1 MPLSKIPVG
10 DDPPREINVI
20 IENPLGGDPVKY
32 ELDKVSGAM
41 FVDRF
46 LHTAMYYP
54 GNYGFVPHTL
64 SGDGDPI
71 DVLVV
76 GRVPVMPGA
85 VMRSRPVGVL
95 VMEDEA
101 GEDEKILAVPVD
113 RLHPYFTDVA
123 GYQDLP
129 QILLDQVSH
138 FFSHYKDLEKG
149 KWSRILRWGGPE
161 EAGAMIMAGVA
172 RARERGEVPAAAE
185 STPPPAE
192 PAKPRSSLLKKPA
205 PEPEREP
212 EPVLETV
219 SDARPAATEEEAPLV
234 TKWTSKLFGR
244 GDPEEDKPAQPAE
257 QPVAAAPEPEPEPV
271 PEPEPQP
278 EPEPEPEPEK
288 PRIDP
293 IVAAG
298 LAPEPEPGVD
308 IKGRV
313 EIVNGDITKMKV
325 DVIANSA
332 NERLRSSGGV
342 DGAIHRA
349 AGPDLQKACNDL
361 GGCPTGMS
369 KMTKAFDLPAKAV
382 IHCVGP
388 VWHGGERGEEGLLA
402 SCYRSALELADEK
415 GMTSIAFPA
424 ISTGIYG
431 FPPDK
436 AAKIASRVA
445 REFLA
450 DNSSMDRIVFVCF
463 DPETEEHYKSAL
475 PELA

>member
-10 DDPPREINVI
+10 NDPPREINVI

-32 ELDKVSGAM
+32 ELDKESGAM

-64 SGDGDPI
+64 SGDGDPV

-101 GEDEKILAVPVD
+101 GEDEKVLAVPVD
-113 RLHPYFTDVA
+113 KLHPYFTDVA
-123 GYQDLP
+123 SYQDLP

-172 RARERGEVPAAAE
+172 RARERGDKAESNPASGPAVAKTPLPEAEPAAE
-185 STPPPAE
+185 SSGEDGPAM
-192 PAKPRSSLLKKPA
+192 
-205 PEPEREP
+205 
-212 EPVLETV
+212 
-219 SDARPAATEEEAPLV
+219 V
-234 TKWTSKLFGR
+234 TKWTSRLFGR
-244 GDPEEDKPAQPAE
+244 GES
-257 QPVAAAPEPEPEPV
+257 
-271 PEPEPQP
+271 
-278 EPEPEPEPEK
+278 EPEK
-288 PRIDP
+288 EPEMAAAEPAAREPAAESAPDPAEPRVDP

-298 LAPEPEPGVD
+298 LAPEPDPDAAPAVD
-308 IKGRV
+308 LRGRV
-313 EIVNGDITKMKV
+313 EIVQGDITKMKV

-349 AGPDLQKACNDL
+349 AGPDLQKACNEL

-369 KMTKAFDLPAKAV
+369 KMTDAFDLPAKAV

-388 VWHGGERGEEGLLA
+388 VWHGGDRGEEGLLA
-402 SCYRSALELADEK
+402 SCYRSALELASEK
-415 GMTSIAFPA
+415 GMSSIAFPA

-431 FPPDK
+431 FPPDR
-436 AAKIASRVA
+436 AAQIASQVA
-445 REFLA
+445 REFLSENA
-450 DNSSMDRIVFVCF
+450 SLDRIVFVCF

-475 PELA
+475 PELE

>member
-10 DDPPREINVI
+10 DDPPREVNVI

-32 ELDKVSGAM
+32 ELDKASGAM

-64 SGDGDPI
+64 SGDGDPV

-113 RLHPYFTDVA
+113 KLHPYFTDVA
-123 GYQDLP
+123 SYQDLP

-172 RARERGEVPAAAE
+172 RARERGDA
-185 STPPPAE
+185 PPPPE
-192 PAKPRSSLLKKPA
+192 SSKAQSSILKKPA
-205 PEPEREP
+205 PEPE
-212 EPVLETV
+212 PVLERV
-219 SDARPAATEEEAPLV
+219 ADGAPQPTEDDGAPLV

-244 GDPEEDKPAQPAE
+244 GDSDEEKPQPIE
-257 QPVAAAPEPEPEPV
+257 EAAASEPVPEPV
-271 PEPEPQP
+271 PEPTP
-278 EPEPEPEPEK
+278 EPVPEPIPEPVPEPVAEPET
-288 PRIDP
+288 PRVDP

-298 LAPEPEPGVD
+298 LAPEPDPVIE
-308 IKGRV
+308 IQGRV
-313 EIVNGDITKMKV
+313 EILVGDITKLKV

-349 AGPDLQKACNDL
+349 AGPDLQKACNEL
-361 GGCPTGMS
+361 GGCPTGMC
-369 KMTKAFDLPAKAV
+369 KMTDAFDLPAKAV

-402 SCYRSALELADEK
+402 SCYRSALELAAEK
-415 GMTSIAFPA
+415 GMESIAFPA

-431 FPPDK
+431 FPGDR
-436 AAKIASRVA
+436 AAEIASRVA
-445 REFLA
+445 KEFLA
-450 DNSSMDRIVFVCF
+450 DNMSINRIVFVCF